1 MGTIPQELVTFK
13 STVSSNIGKMNSTL
27 SEISSK
33 LTDTVSANN
42 TAKEGVNE
50 YYNSKNKDA
59 VLEKFTYLN
68 NVYDK
73 INTSISSVLKKMLS
87 DSETI
92 INKVTELESINKSI
106 SEKNQKISELES
118 DVDDEGNTKHDAE
131 ISDLKNEIKDL
142 EDKFESIKNET
153 LGMLSSLKGMDST
166 ITI

>member
-13 STVSSNIGKMNSTL
+13 STVSPSLDKMNSTIT
-27 SEISSK
+27 EISSK

-42 TAKEGVNE
+42 TAKDGVNE

-68 NVYDK
+68 NVYNK
-73 INTSISSVLKKMLS
+73 INTSISNVLKKMLS
-87 DSETI
+87 DSSTI

-106 SEKNQKISELES
+106 SEKNQEISELEH
-118 DVDDEGNTKHDAE
+118 DVDNEGNIKNSSRIAE
-131 ISDLKNEIKDL
+131 LRNEIKTL
-142 EDKFESIKNET
+142 EGKFEAIKNET
-153 LGMLSSLKGMDST
+153 LGIFTSLKGMDTT